1 MLHTNYKTSVSFTRV
16 RKTFFVFSRA
26 SVDANNSLPSFHLNN
41 IRSLG
46 RLFEFDYEEE
56 IDLSNFQT
64 LLDAFELEGQH
75 YNTTEH
81 MRKVY
86 LAYLFL

>member
-1 MLHTNYKTSVSFTRV
+1 MDL
-16 RKTFFVFSRA
+16 
-26 SVDANNSLPSFHLNN
+26 NNSLPSFHLNN

-46 RLFEFDYEEE
+46 RLLEFDYEEE
-56 IDLSNFQT
+56 IDLSNFQNF
-64 LLDAFELEGQH
+64 LEAIELEGQH

-86 LAYLFL
+86 LT